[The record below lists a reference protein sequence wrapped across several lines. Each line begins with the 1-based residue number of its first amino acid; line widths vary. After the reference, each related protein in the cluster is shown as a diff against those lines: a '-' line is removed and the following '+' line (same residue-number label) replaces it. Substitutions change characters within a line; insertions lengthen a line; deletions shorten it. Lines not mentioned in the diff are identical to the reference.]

1 MRLSRKLSFG
11 SIRRVCG
18 TTDCFLARTICRLL
32 LLFLPSVDR
41 ARGLQWKFINHFL
54 PQHIYFRIQSHTE
67 LFFFSPFSFPFLRF
81 VVLWVILALAH
92 FVTYI
97 RVLLRIR
104 VRAQSC
110 TLKKSPQKR
119 EKWVKTRSAF
129 PTWKKFFRL
138 SLDELFS
145 PDTDRCLIFHDIP
158 ESDGAKSPSGDCKEK
173 CELNSEKKKNLTFIT
188 HSVLVKTLRQN
199 ENSAPLAES
208 GPDHIKS
215 EFTARP
221 LSFVYTN
228 TRGQS
233 SPQPH
238 SPRLTLKTPKGLR
251 TRRERERGCL
261 FK

>member
-18 TTDCFLARTICRLL
+18 TTDCFLARTLCRLL

-110 TLKKSPQKR
+110 TLKQSPQKR
-119 EKWVKTRSAF
+119 EERSESKLGVLFRPGKSFSGYHSMNYFHPTQIDALFFTISRKVMEQKVRPAIAKRSVSSTR
-129 PTWKKFFRL
+129 KR
-138 SLDELFS
+138 
-145 PDTDRCLIFHDIP
+145 
-158 ESDGAKSPSGDCKEK
+158 
-173 CELNSEKKKNLTFIT
+173 KKNLTFIT

-199 ENSAPLAES
+199 ENSAPLAWKWTGS
-208 GPDHIKS
+208 H
-215 EFTARP
+215 
-221 LSFVYTN
+221 
-228 TRGQS
+228 
-233 SPQPH
+233 
-238 SPRLTLKTPKGLR
+238 
-251 TRRERERGCL
+251 
-261 FK
+261 